1 MKKTVEIQFKLIIIE
16 DYTNRTSRELAPNH
30 SRFDHHEIFNFS
42 NCPGIGFEIPNSS
55 RSIGLDKKLV
65 EEIMKTIPRQK
76 EPLEID
82 VWYKM
87 TITKDGFLTRRITI
101 TKVK

>member
-1 MKKTVEIQFKLIIIE
+1 MKKTVEIQFKLIVIE
-16 DYTNRTSRELAPNH
+16 DYTNRTSRKLTPNQ

-55 RSIGLDKKLV
+55 RSIELDKKLV

-76 EPLEID
+76 EPLEIE
-82 VWYKM
+82 V
-87 TITKDGFLTRRITI
+87 R
-101 TKVK
+101 

>member
-1 MKKTVEIQFKLIIIE
+1 MKKSVEVQFKLIVIE
-16 DYTNRTSRELAPNH
+16 DYTNRTSRELTPNQ
-30 SRFDHHEIFNFS
+30 SRFDHHENFNFS
-42 NCPGIGFEIPNSS
+42 NCLGIGFEIPNSS
-55 RSIGLDKKLV
+55 RSLELDKKLV
-65 EEIMKTIPRQK
+65 QEVLKTIPRQE

-87 TITKDGFLTRRITI
+87 TVTKVGFLARRITI

>member
-1 MKKTVEIQFKLIIIE
+1 MKKSVEVQFKLIVIE
-16 DYTNRTSRELAPNH
+16 YYMNRTSRELAPNQ
-30 SRFDHHEIFNFS
+30 SRFDHHKIFNFS

-55 RSIGLDKKLV
+55 RSLELDKKLV
-65 EEIMKTIPRQK
+65 EEIMKTIPRQE

-87 TITKDGFLTRRITI
+87 TVTTVGFLTRRITI

>member
-1 MKKTVEIQFKLIIIE
+1 MKKSVEVQFKLIVIE
-16 DYTNRTSRELAPNH
+16 DYTNRTSRELTPNQ

-55 RSIGLDKKLV
+55 RSLELDKKLV
-65 EEIMKTIPRQK
+65 EAIMKTIPRK
-76 EPLEID
+76 EEPLEID

-87 TITKDGFLTRRITI
+87 TVTTVGFLARRITI

>member
-1 MKKTVEIQFKLIIIE
+1 MKKSVEVQFKLIVIE
-16 DYTNRTSRELAPNH
+16 DYTNRTSRELAPNQ

-55 RSIGLDKKLV
+55 RSLELYKKLV
-65 EEIMKTIPRQK
+65 EAIMKTIPRK
-76 EPLEID
+76 EEPLEID

-87 TITKDGFLTRRITI
+87 TVTTVGFLTRRITI